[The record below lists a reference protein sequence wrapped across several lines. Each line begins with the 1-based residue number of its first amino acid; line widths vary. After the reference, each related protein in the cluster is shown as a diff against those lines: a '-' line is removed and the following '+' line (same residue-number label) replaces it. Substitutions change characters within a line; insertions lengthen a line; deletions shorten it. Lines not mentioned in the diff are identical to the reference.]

1 MKFIAKFI
9 IFIIIGFIGSISSIP
24 IIVFSENEYDDYI
37 VIFRESVDNIKVQRH
52 YLWIYDHLR
61 WFQQYK
67 KEKFGIDNENT
78 NIHDWLKYEF
88 NISDKLRGY
97 HGRFLKEFVKY
108 IGEYED
114 IAFVEKDQYVHAL
127 SLQKNAGWG
136 LARLSHRNTLNFS
149 TFNKYDFDSS
159 SGQGVTIYIIDTG
172 INIEHTDFGGRAK
185 WGITVP
191 SDCENIDDN
200 GHGTHVAGIAAGSTY
215 GVAKNA
221 NLVAVKVLRSDGS
234 GLLSDVLKG
243 IEWSIMMHLKDVESI
258 KNKSS
263 FKGSVANLSLGG
275 IKSKILDYFVDIA
288 VSLGLHF
295 TVAAGNENDDA
306 CNYSP
311 ASSKAAITVGAA
323 TILDNKAYF
332 SNFGKCVDIF
342 APGQNIIS
350 AWIGNNLATMPLSGT
365 SMAAPYVCGLLAYLN
380 SLIFRN
386 STYDIFFTSE
396 MLKKKILDLG
406 TKGKLHDI
414 PPFTA
419 NIIAYNG
426 YDENTNS

>member
-1 MKFIAKFI
+1 MKFIVKFF
-9 IFIIIGFIGSISSIP
+9 IFIIIGVISGIFSIP
-24 IIVFSENEYDDYI
+24 IIVFSQDEYDYI

-52 YLWIYDHLR
+52 YLWINQHLR
-61 WFQQYK
+61 WFQTYK

-78 NIHDWLKYEF
+78 NIHGWLKYEF

-108 IGEYED
+108 IRENED
-114 IAFVEKDQYVHAL
+114 VAFVENDQNVYAL

-136 LARLSHRNTLNFS
+136 LARLSHRNALNLS

-172 INIEHTDFGGRAK
+172 INVEHNDFGGRAR
-185 WGITVP
+185 WGTTIP

-200 GHGTHVAGIAAGSTY
+200 GHGTHVAGIAAGSIY

-243 IEWSIMMHLKDVESI
+243 IEWTIMMHLRDIESI
-258 KNKSS
+258 KNNSS

-275 IKSKILDYFVDIA
+275 VKSKILDYFVDVA
-288 VSLGLHF
+288 VNLGLHF

-332 SNFGKCVDIF
+332 SNYGKCVDIF

-350 AWIGNNLATMPLSGT
+350 AWIGNNIATMPLSGT
-365 SMAAPYVCGLLAYLN
+365 SMAAPYVCGLLAYFN
-380 SLIFRN
+380 SLIFKN
-386 STYDIFFTSE
+386 STYDVFFTSE

-406 TKGKLHDI
+406 TRGKLHKI
-414 PPFTA
+414 PEFTA

-426 YDENTNS
+426 YDEKIN

>member
-1 MKFIAKFI
+1 MIFIVRFI
-9 IFIIIGFIGSISSIP
+9 IFIIIGIISGISSIP
-24 IIVFSENEYDDYI
+24 IIVFNENEYDDYI

-52 YLWIYDHLR
+52 YLWIYDHLK
-61 WFQQYK
+61 WFQRYK
-67 KEKFGIDNENT
+67 KEKFGIDNENI
-78 NIHDWLKYEF
+78 NIHGWLKHEF
-88 NISDKLRGY
+88 IISDKLRGY
-97 HGRFLKEFVKY
+97 HGRFLKEFMKY
-108 IGEYED
+108 ILKYD
-114 IAFVEKDQYVHAL
+114 DVAFVEKDQNVYAL
-127 SLQKNAGWG
+127 TLQKNAGWG
-136 LARLSHRNTLNFS
+136 LARLSHRNALNFS

-159 SGQGVTIYIIDTG
+159 SGEGVTIYIIDTG
-172 INIEHTDFGGRAK
+172 INIEHADFGGRAK
-185 WGITVP
+185 WGITIP
-191 SDCENIDDN
+191 SECENIDDN
-200 GHGTHVAGIAAGSTY
+200 GHGTHVAGIAASFTY

-221 NLVAVKVLRSDGS
+221 SLVAVKVLKEDGS

-243 IEWSIMMHLKDVESI
+243 IEWSVKMHLKNTESF
-258 KNKSS
+258 KNNSN

-275 IKSKILDYFVDIA
+275 SKSKILDYFVDIA

-311 ASSKAAITVGAA
+311 ASSKGAITVGAS

-350 AWIGNNLATMPLSGT
+350 TWIGNNLATTSLSGT

-380 SLIFRN
+380 SLVFKNSSYNIF
-386 STYDIFFTSE
+386 YTSD
-396 MLKKKILDLG
+396 MLKNKLLDLG
-406 TKGKLHDI
+406 TKGKLYNM
-414 PPFTA
+414 PQSTA

-426 YDENTNS
+426 YDENIY